1 MRTLLR
7 ISMDTDRSNGAITSG
22 LLPDLI
28 QGFVE
33 RVKPEASYFYP
44 EDGKRTAL
52 FVFDLMDQS
61 EIPVIAEPWFLHA
74 GAKVE
79 FFPVMNV
86 DDLKLGLSK
95 VAKARGN
102 ITREPAGV

>member
-7 ISMDTDRSNGAITSG
+7 ISMDTDRSNGAVSSG
-22 LLPDLI
+22 LLPELI
-28 QGFVE
+28 QGFME
-33 RVKPEASYFYP
+33 RVKPEAAYFYP

-52 FVFDLMDQS
+52 FVFDLIDQS

-74 GAKVE
+74 GARIE

-86 DDLKLGLSK
+86 EDLKIGLNK
-95 VAKARGN
+95 AAKARGN
-102 ITREPAGV
+102 VSRQPAGV